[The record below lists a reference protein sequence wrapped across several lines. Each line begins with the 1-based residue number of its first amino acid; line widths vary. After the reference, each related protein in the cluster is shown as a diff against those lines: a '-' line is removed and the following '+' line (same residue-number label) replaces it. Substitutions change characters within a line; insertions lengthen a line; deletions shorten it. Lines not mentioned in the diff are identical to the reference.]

1 MRLMIQ
7 VYYIKEGE
15 FRRLARN
22 EEFQKIWRG
31 LDFIWINAVDPTPEE
46 ESLLGLYLSVDAK
59 SLTRV
64 FEESDRGRYHRFYD
78 FSAFHFPIMVAQ
90 PVEHVETA
98 LVLLG
103 ERMLATI
110 GKNVP
115 QDAII
120 EVEETIRNL
129 VLTQQEVTPSFVAV
143 RIIQE
148 IIERNVVIIDNIVQ
162 TSMELEEMYA
172 RVDIN
177 TLLKEIQ
184 RLRRAQNELYQ
195 HLTMQRHFVDMM
207 FQHVPRYLHLTN
219 ELSRLLRT
227 TLSEI
232 ERQQQTLE
240 LNARNLTDLV
250 SLHSILLANRLNRVI
265 VILTAITVSVAVPSL
280 VANILGMYNIFH
292 PDPLF
297 YLPGG
302 LPLYT
307 FQIQFMIL
315 IPAILIPL
323 LWVIR
328 KGWIRISSPREEK

>member
-1 MRLMIQ
+1 MIQ
-7 VYYIKEGE
+7 VYYIKNGE
-15 FRRLARN
+15 FRKLART
-22 EEFQKIWRG
+22 EDFQKIWRD
-31 LDFIWINAVDPTPEE
+31 LDFIWISAIEPTPEE

-64 FEESDRGRYHRFYD
+64 FEQSDRGRYHRFYE
-78 FSAFHFPIMVAQ
+78 FSAFHFPVMVAQ
-90 PVEHVETA
+90 PVPDVETT

-103 ERMLATI
+103 ERMVATI
-110 GKNVP
+110 GKNIP
-115 QDAII
+115 SDAIG
-120 EVEETIRNL
+120 EVEDTIRNL
-129 VLTQQEVTPSFVAV
+129 VSIEQQVTPSYVAV

-148 IIERNVVIIDNIVQ
+148 IIERNIIIINSVVQ
-162 TSMELEEMYA
+162 TTMELEEMYA
-172 RVDIN
+172 GVDIN

-195 HLTMQRHFVDMM
+195 HLTVQRHFVDMM
-207 FQHVPRYLHLTN
+207 LQHVPRHLHITN
-219 ELSRLLRT
+219 ELSTLLST
-227 TLSEI
+227 TLSEL

-302 LPLYT
+302 FPVYT
-307 FQIQFMIL
+307 FQFQLLIL

-328 KGWIRISSPREEK
+328 KGWIRISSPGEEK

>member
-1 MRLMIQ
+1 MIQ
-7 VYYIKEGE
+7 VYYIKNGE
-15 FRRLARN
+15 FRKLARN
-22 EEFQKIWRG
+22 EDFQKIWRG
-31 LDFIWINAVDPTPEE
+31 LDFIWISAAEPTPDE

-59 SLTRV
+59 SLTAV
-64 FEESDRGRYHRFYD
+64 FEQSNRGRYHRFYD
-78 FSAFHFPIMVAQ
+78 FSAFHFPVMVAQ
-90 PVEHVETA
+90 PVPGVETA

-103 ERMLATI
+103 ERMVATI
-110 GKNVP
+110 GKNIP
-115 QDAII
+115 PDAIG

-129 VLTQQEVTPSFVAV
+129 VSTEQQVTPSYVAV

-148 IIERNVVIIDNIVQ
+148 IIERNVNLINNIVQ
-162 TSMELEEMYA
+162 TTAKLEELYA
-172 RVDIN
+172 SVDIN

-184 RLRRAQNELYQ
+184 RLRRVQNELYQ
-195 HLTMQRHFVDMM
+195 HLTVQRHFVDMM
-207 FQHVPRYLHLTN
+207 LQHVPRHLHITDD
-219 ELSRLLRT
+219 LSALLSI
-227 TLSEI
+227 TLSEL

-280 VANILGMYNIFH
+280 VANILGMYNIFY

-297 YLPGG
+297 YLLGG
-302 LPLYT
+302 FPVYT
-307 FQIQFMIL
+307 FQVQFLIL

-328 KGWIRISSPREEK
+328 KGWIRISSPG